1 VAYVAFPE
9 FMAKREVVLELTM
22 DQLKS
27 YVKLNIFRDA
37 DIRIEDGKIYLLIP
51 LELFIQYEVQGDKIV
66 LKIPTK
72 V

>member
-1 VAYVAFPE
+1 VAFPE
-9 FMAKREVVLELTM
+9 FMAKREVVLELTI

-37 DIRIEDGKIYLLIP
+37 DVRVENGKIYLLIP
-51 LELFIQYEVQGDKIV
+51 LELFIQYEVRGDKVV

>member
-1 VAYVAFPE
+1 MAFPE
-9 FMAKREVVLELTM
+9 FMAKREVVLELTI

-37 DIRIEDGKIYLLIP
+37 DVRVEDGKIYLLIP
-51 LELFIQYEVQGDKIV
+51 LELFIQYEVQGDKVV

>member
-1 VAYVAFPE
+1 MAFPE

-37 DIRIEDGKIYLLIP
+37 DVRVENGKIYLLIP
-51 LELFIQYEVQGDKIV
+51 LELFIRYEVQGDKVV
-66 LKIPTK
+66 LKIPAK
-72 V
+72 I

>member
-1 VAYVAFPE
+1 MAFPE